1 MSNRIPD
8 KKTINRHATLA
19 TFILAIVMFILSM
32 AGNSSGGD
40 TERIAKSTRT
50 RVESRLEALE
60 DYVGKALDPQGD
72 EHLCLSTL
80 PEDMVIYKYVN
91 DSLRLWSNQFSVLN
105 DDVSNKMVFQR
116 LTNLRNRIVSPLTE
130 VSDEYSYMNLG
141 PKWYIVKA
149 TEGDNGE
156 KIIAG
161 LEILDTFTD
170 DIRGNDNGVNPYL
183 KVSDRY
189 VILPLNYSGGSAV
202 EIFGK
207 PLFKIL
213 GNSSSAA
220 PFLDDSM
227 LKWLGIILFALSTM
241 LFLAGH
247 RTVRT
252 YLSVVAILTF
262 LTVLSFIWGMKTNGH
277 SDIFSPTT
285 YADGQLFFSLGALII
300 LNAYV
305 TILGL
310 CTYLSKD
317 ALAGK
322 IREDKNIRKK
332 SLAIYGGSI
341 LVALVFTVVY
351 THTTLKSL
359 LLNSNISLELYR
371 WNINVLHTAVVYASY
386 VGLMCTILLYLRME
400 CTVLRGLWGI
410 RIDLFSK
417 KNLALFALCCSVYFS
432 VTVGVLGFGRE
443 QERVFVWASRMAVE
457 RDLGL
462 EIRIKTIEEDIA
474 SDQIIAS
481 LTQLSNA
488 EGIIL
493 NRISDNYLSRIR
505 QNYNMNLVMLRGDN
519 PDLMRRYN
527 EILRDGT
534 PIADGSRF
542 MFISDG
548 IGHSRYVGV
557 FTYYF
562 KEGGLTNMLLEIE
575 PNTHYGESGYYNIL
589 GRSSAPGDI
598 NIPPYYSYAKYSDGR
613 LTSYKGNYPFP
624 TVVEQFGET
633 MPEGADIS
641 VSRQNGY
648 THFVHKVG
656 ENETI
661 IISRPKRS
669 GMVYFTSFSYIFL
682 AILAIVMI
690 FSSTGKNTAFK
701 SNYFKTRINIILF
714 TASTLILVSLTV
726 VSVFFVYKRNEA
738 NMHNLMSS
746 RITTIQALIETHAKG
761 VQKPADLLVPAF
773 RSALENISGTTKSDI
788 TLYTPEGKVFYSS
801 TPEMFDKMI
810 LGNRMDEEAYHNIR
824 HLNQRFFIGREKM
837 NGTQYWALYAPIMNT
852 DRDIVAIASSPY
864 GEGDYDFRR
873 EAFFHAALLVNIF
886 LLLLIMSLIFSTRS
900 VNEMFEPLVEMGKK
914 MSVTDIHKLK
924 PISYQRVDEISSLV
938 EAYNRMVQELND
950 STARLAQAERD
961 KAWSQMA
968 RQVAHEIKN
977 PLTPIKL
984 EIQRLIR
991 LKENGNPKW
1000 EEKFDKV
1007 AAVVLEHIDILTE
1020 TANEFST
1027 FAKLYSE
1034 DPVRVDLDKTLRD
1047 QILIFDNKENIRIG
1061 YIGMENAFV
1070 MAPRPQLIRVFV
1082 NLIANAVQAVEIHQK
1097 ELAENGEEFIGQVV
1111 IALRNSTV
1119 DGYYDVVVD
1128 DNGPGV
1134 SEENQSKLF
1143 TPNFTTKSG
1152 GTGLGLAI
1160 CRNIIEKCEGVIA
1173 YSKSFGLGGASF
1185 TVRLPKMTE

>member
-1 MSNRIPD
+1 MSSRILD
-8 KKTINRHATLA
+8 KKTFNRHLTLVM
-19 TFILAIVMFILSM
+19 FILAIVMFILSM
-32 AGNSSGGD
+32 AGNSSAGD
-40 TERIAKSTRT
+40 TERIAKSTKA
-50 RVESRLEALE
+50 RVESRIAVLE
-60 DYVGKALDPQGD
+60 DYVQLALASDSG
-72 EHLCLSTL
+72 EYAALKGL
-80 PEDMVIYKYVN
+80 PEDMIIYKYVN
-91 DSLRLWSNQFSVLN
+91 DSLKLWSNQFSVLN
-105 DDVSNKMVFQR
+105 DDISNKMVFQR

-130 VSDEYSYMNLG
+130 VTEEYSYMNLG

-149 TEGDNGE
+149 TAGINGE

-161 LEILDTFTD
+161 LEIQNTFTD
-170 DIRGNDNGVNPYL
+170 DIRRNDNGVNPHL
-183 KVSDRY
+183 KISDRY
-189 VILPLNYSGGSAV
+189 VVLPLNYSGGSAV
-202 EIFGK
+202 YIFDK

-213 GNSSSAA
+213 GNSSTAA
-220 PFLDDSM
+220 PFLDDSL
-227 LKWLGIILFALSTM
+227 LKWLGMLFFVLSTI

-247 RTVRT
+247 RTLRS
-252 YLSVVAILTF
+252 YLSVIAILTF
-262 LTVLSFIWGMKTNGH
+262 LAVLSFIWGLRTNGH

-285 YADGQLFFSLGALII
+285 YADGQLFFSLGALVI
-300 LNAYV
+300 LNTYI
-305 TILGL
+305 TLLGL
-310 CTYLSKD
+310 CTYISKD
-317 ALAGK
+317 ALAGR
-322 IREDKNIRKK
+322 IREGKAGRSR
-332 SLAIYGGSI
+332 SLVIYG
-341 LVALVFTVVY
+341 VCTMAAAAFTIIY

-371 WNINVLHTAVVYASY
+371 SGSHIPHTVLVYASY
-386 VGLMCTILLYLRME
+386 IGLLCSILLYLRMA
-400 CTVLRGLWGI
+400 CTALRGLWGI

-417 KNLALFALCCSVYFS
+417 KNLALFALCCAMYFS
-432 VTVGVLGFGRE
+432 ITVGVLGLGRE
-443 QERVFVWASRMAVE
+443 QERVFVWANRMAVE

-481 LTQLSNA
+481 LSRLANA

-505 QNYNMNLVMLRGDN
+505 QNYSMNLVMLHNDN
-519 PDLMRRYN
+519 PDLLRRYN
-527 EILRDGT
+527 EMLRDGT
-534 PIADGSRF
+534 PIAEGSRF
-542 MFISDG
+542 MFVSDG

-557 FTYYF
+557 FTYYS
-562 KEGGLTNMLLEIE
+562 KTDGLSSMLLEIE
-575 PNTHYGESGYYNIL
+575 PNAHYGESGYYSLL

-624 TVVEQFGET
+624 TVAEQFGGT
-633 MPEGADIS
+633 MPEEEDAH
-641 VSRQNGY
+641 VVRLNGY
-648 THFVHKVG
+648 THFIHKVG

-669 GMVYFTSFSYIFL
+669 GIVYFTSFSYLFL
-682 AILAIVMI
+682 AILAVVML
-690 FSSTGKNTAFK
+690 FASSGKSPAFK

-726 VSVFFVYKRNEA
+726 VSVFFVYKRNET

-746 RITTIQALIETHAKG
+746 KITTIQALIETHAKG
-761 VQKPADLLVPAF
+761 VQKPSDLLVPAF

-801 TPEMFDKMI
+801 TPEVFDKMI
-810 LGNRMDEEAYHNIR
+810 LGNRMDQDAFYSIR
-824 HLNQRFFIGREKM
+824 HLNQRFFV
-837 NGTQYWALYAPIMNT
+837 GTESVNNVKYWALYAPILNSN
-852 DRDIVAIASSPY
+852 RNIVAIVSSPY
-864 GEGDYDFRR
+864 IEGDYDFRR
-873 EAFFHAALLVNIF
+873 EAFFHAALLINIF
-886 LLLLIMSLIFSTRS
+886 LLLLIISLIFSTRS

-914 MSVTDIHKLK
+914 MSVADIHKLK
-924 PISYQRVDEISSLV
+924 PITYQRVDEISSLV
-938 EAYNRMVQELND
+938 EAYNRMVQELSD

-1007 AAVVLEHIDILTE
+1007 SAVVLEHIDILTE

-1034 DPVRVDLDKTLRD
+1034 EPVKVDLDKALRD
-1047 QILIFDNKENIRIG
+1047 QILIFDNKENITIG

-1082 NLIANAVQAVEIHQK
+1082 NLIANAVQAVEIYQQ
-1097 ELAENGEEFIGQVV
+1097 EMAEDGVEVEGKII
-1111 IALRNSTV
+1111 IALRNSII

-1134 SEENQSKLF
+1134 KEENLSRLF

-1160 CRNIIEKCEGVIA
+1160 CRNIIEKCEGEIT